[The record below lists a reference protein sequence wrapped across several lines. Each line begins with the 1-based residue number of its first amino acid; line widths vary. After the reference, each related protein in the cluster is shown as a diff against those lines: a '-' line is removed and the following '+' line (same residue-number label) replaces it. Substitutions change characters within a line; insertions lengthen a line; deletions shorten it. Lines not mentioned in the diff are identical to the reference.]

1 MIQYSKILLL
11 LTATLAVTLS
21 GWQTGGPS
29 EKIEYVATAADTS
42 VFTEKRRLA
51 ETDAPVANRCLSVAK
66 SFLGAPYVTGVLDRS
81 GREVLVINLR
91 ELDCWTFMENCLAIS
106 LADDGRMES
115 MARHIRAMRYWGGVI
130 DGYGSRIHYFTGWL
144 LQAEKSGLMKDMTQE
159 LGGKPYHKKVGYI
172 SARPQKYPKTGD
184 EETLRDIRNAE
195 KRINSHQWYYI
206 PQHEIISMEH
216 LIQDGDII
224 CLTSVKQDLDVAH
237 QGFAVRKGNRVHLL
251 HASSLAKKVII
262 SGQPLAEYVLAQPG
276 QSGIMVAR
284 LN

>member
-1 MIQYSKILLL
+1 MAKYSKVLFL
-11 LTATLAVTLS
+11 LTVFLAITLAA
-21 GWQTGGPS
+21 WQTGGPS
-29 EKIEYVATAADTS
+29 DKIEYVATAADS
-42 VFTEKRRLA
+42 SAFLEKRRLA
-51 ETDAPVANRCLSVAK
+51 EADAPVADRCLSVAK
-66 SFLGAPYVTGVLDRS
+66 SFLGVPYVTGVLDRT
-81 GREVLVINLR
+81 REEVLTVNLR

-106 LADDGRMES
+106 LVDDDSMES
-115 MARHIRAMRYWGGVI
+115 LARQIRGMRYWGGVI

-144 LQAEKSGLMKDMTQE
+144 LQAEKSGLMKDMTKE
-159 LGGKPYHKKVGYI
+159 FGGKPYDKKVGYI
-172 SARPQKYPKTGD
+172 SARPHKYPKISD
-184 EETLRDIRNAE
+184 EATLRDIRNAE

-206 PQHEIISMEH
+206 PQHDIISMEH
-216 LIQDGDII
+216 LIRDGDII

-284 LN
+284 LH